1 MTLVRIVTDSTADL
15 TNEIASALQITIV
28 PLYVNFGD
36 ESYRDNIDLT
46 TDEFYCKLANCAK
59 LPTTSSPSPGN
70 FAEVYDKLAEEA
82 DEILT
87 ITISSKLS
95 ATYKA
100 AVDGEKLRKTKSRV
114 EIIDSLSAVVGLGL
128 IVISAAK
135 AAKVGYSLD
144 EVINVTKRSIQRVE
158 LRIAFDTLEYLK
170 RGGRI
175 GTARAFLGSMLK
187 INPILTIKD
196 GVTEGV
202 AKLRSR
208 AKAMDYLYDFANS
221 FEHIEEM
228 ALEDA
233 NTPDDVETMI
243 NRLSVKLPRER
254 IYKMKVSPVIGT
266 HVGPRVIGLG
276 ILPK

>member
-1 MTLVRIVTDSTADL
+1 MVRIVTDSTADL

-28 PLYVNFGD
+28 PLCVNFGG

-46 TDEFYCKLANCAK
+46 TEEFYKKLANCTT

-70 FAEVYDKLAEEA
+70 FAEVYDKLAGET

-95 ATYKA
+95 ASYQA
-100 AVDGEKLRKTKSRV
+100 AVDGAKLRKSKSRV

-135 AAKVGYSLD
+135 AAQAGCSID
-144 EVINVTKRSIQRVE
+144 EVIGVTKSSMQRIE

-175 GTARAFLGSMLK
+175 GTAQAFLGSMLK

-196 GVTEGV
+196 GITEGV
-202 AKLRSR
+202 AKPRSR
-208 AKAMDYLYDFANS
+208 AKALDYLYDFAMS
-221 FEHIEEM
+221 FSHIEEI
-228 ALEDA
+228 AIEDA
-233 NTPDDVETMI
+233 NTPDDVENLM
-243 NRLSVKLPRER
+243 NRLSVGLPRER

-266 HVGPRVIGLG
+266 HVGPRVVGIG
-276 ILPK
+276 ILPE

>member
-1 MTLVRIVTDSTADL
+1 LVRIVTDSTADL

-28 PLYVNFGD
+28 PLCVNFGG

-46 TDEFYCKLANCAK
+46 TEEFYKKLANCTT

-70 FAEVYDKLAEEA
+70 FAEVYDKLAGET

-95 ATYKA
+95 ASYQA
-100 AVDGEKLRKTKSRV
+100 AVDGAKLRKSKSRV

-135 AAKVGYSLD
+135 AAQAGCSID
-144 EVINVTKRSIQRVE
+144 EVIGVTKSSMQRIE

-175 GTARAFLGSMLK
+175 GTAQAFLGSMLK

-196 GVTEGV
+196 GITEGV
-202 AKLRSR
+202 AKPRSR
-208 AKAMDYLYDFANS
+208 AKALDYLYDFAMS
-221 FEHIEEM
+221 FSHIEEI
-228 ALEDA
+228 AIEDA
-233 NTPDDVETMI
+233 NTPDDVENLM
-243 NRLSVKLPRER
+243 NRLSVGLPRER

-266 HVGPRVIGLG
+266 HVGPRVVGIG
-276 ILPK
+276 ILPE

>member
-1 MTLVRIVTDSTADL
+1 MVRIVTDSTADL

-28 PLYVNFGD
+28 PLCVNFGD

-46 TDEFYCKLANCAK
+46 TEEFYKKLANCTT

-70 FAEVYDKLAEEA
+70 FAEVYDKLAGET

-95 ATYKA
+95 ASYQA
-100 AVDGEKLRKTKSRV
+100 AVDGAKLRKSKSRV

-135 AAKVGYSLD
+135 AAQAGCSID
-144 EVINVTKRSIQRVE
+144 EVIGVTKSSMQRIE

-175 GTARAFLGSMLK
+175 GTAQAFLGSMLK

-196 GVTEGV
+196 GITEGV
-202 AKLRSR
+202 AKPRSR
-208 AKAMDYLYDFANS
+208 AKALDYLYDFAMS
-221 FEHIEEM
+221 FSHIEEI
-228 ALEDA
+228 AIEDA
-233 NTPDDVETMI
+233 NTPDDVENLM
-243 NRLSVKLPRER
+243 NRLSVGLPRER

-266 HVGPRVIGLG
+266 HVGPRVVGIG
-276 ILPK
+276 ILPE

>member
-1 MTLVRIVTDSTADL
+1 MVRIVTDSTADL
-15 TNEIASALQITIV
+15 TNEIASTLQITIV
-28 PLYVNFGD
+28 PLCVNFGD

-46 TDEFYCKLANCAK
+46 TEEFYQKLANYTT
-59 LPTTSSPSPGN
+59 LPTTSSPSPGS
-70 FAEVYDKLAEEA
+70 FAEVYDKLAGET

-95 ATYKA
+95 ASYKA
-100 AVDGEKLRKTKSRV
+100 AVDGAKLRKSKSRV
-114 EIIDSLSAVVGLGL
+114 EVIDSLSAVVGLGL

-135 AAKVGYSLD
+135 AAQAGCSID
-144 EVINVTKRSIQRVE
+144 EVIGVTKSSMQRIE

-175 GTARAFLGSMLK
+175 GTAQAFLGSILK

-196 GVTEGV
+196 GITEGV
-202 AKLRSR
+202 AKPRSR
-208 AKAMDYLYDFANS
+208 ARALDYLYDFAMS
-221 FEHIEEM
+221 FNQIEEI
-228 ALEDA
+228 AIEDA
-233 NTPDDVETMI
+233 NTPDDVENLM
-243 NRLSVKLPRER
+243 NRLSVRLPRER

-266 HVGPRVIGLG
+266 HVGPRVVGIG